1 MSTVAKIMNK
11 QPKSVGPGVSIV
23 SAAKK
28 MRTERIGSLFVKKGK
43 KLVGI
48 VTDTDIVR
56 RAVSTN
62 KNLGRM
68 TVEKIMTTP
77 ICTIEGSQPVDDAQD
92 MMGDLG
98 VRHLAVTKA
107 GEIVGVVSVRDLLL
121 YYKRYAQS
129 KLPLEAEYSEP
140 KIMQDWRML
149 KTASS
154 FVLGLSKSSTYPRG
168 YASGFDS
175 PAALLEGRFEHP
187 CRVKA
192 ARFFYSFIW

>member
-1 MSTVAKIMNK
+1 MR
-11 QPKSVGPGVSIV
+11 
-23 SAAKK
+23 AA
-28 MRTERIGSLFVKKGK
+28 RVGSLFVKKGK

-62 KNLGRM
+62 KNLGKM

-121 YYKRYAQS
+121 FYKRYAQS
-129 KLPLEAEYSEP
+129 KIPLVQGYSEP
-140 KIMQDWRML
+140 KITQD
-149 KTASS
+149 
-154 FVLGLSKSSTYPRG
+154 
-168 YASGFDS
+168 
-175 PAALLEGRFEHP
+175 
-187 CRVKA
+187 
-192 ARFFYSFIW
+192 

>member
-1 MSTVAKIMNK
+1 MSTVAMIMSKN
-11 QPKSVGPGVSIV
+11 PKTVGPGLSIV

-28 MRTERIGSLFVKKGK
+28 MQTTRVGSLFVKKGK

-62 KNLGRM
+62 KNLGKM
-68 TVEKIMTTP
+68 TVEKIMTSP
-77 ICTIEGSQPVDDAQD
+77 ICTIEGSRPVDDAQD

-121 YYKRYAQS
+121 FYKRYAQS
-129 KLPLEAEYSEP
+129 KIPQEQEYSEP
-140 KIMQDWRML
+140 KIMQD
-149 KTASS
+149 
-154 FVLGLSKSSTYPRG
+154 
-168 YASGFDS
+168 
-175 PAALLEGRFEHP
+175 
-187 CRVKA
+187 
-192 ARFFYSFIW
+192 